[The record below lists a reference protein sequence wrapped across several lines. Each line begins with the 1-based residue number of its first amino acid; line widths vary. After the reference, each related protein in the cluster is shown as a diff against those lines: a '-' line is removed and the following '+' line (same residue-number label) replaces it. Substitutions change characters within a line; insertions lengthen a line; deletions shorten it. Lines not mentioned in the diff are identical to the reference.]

1 MTSNAPNAE
10 AAESAVRQVGTEFR
24 RLRGIR
30 GERIEDIAAYLDI
43 KATYLF
49 GIEQGD
55 LSVIPSRRE
64 AKSIVRNYASY
75 LGLDGESIIGPMDPI
90 IASLEGENAP
100 PTPKKHDWIDRTSAI
115 ILSVSVILGVLV
127 GWSWIGDVD
136 QFDLLTPPVATD
148 EPDTGAVDGSAGG
161 PVDGEATADLGAADR
176 SGAAEDL
183 SEATEDL
190 SGGTADLSGATEDL
204 DGEAAIAADAL
215 LQELKT
221 ALAEGAPTATGETG
235 SAAAADVDAAAGADA
250 STDAESATE
259 KVEDPA
265 NVLAALVAERGDG
278 AHIYEA
284 ENTDAR
290 VIVRALA
297 DVSVQV
303 TSRSS
308 DYVWTRTMKPRE
320 MLLVPNRDDL
330 ELWTGNAARIELLLD
345 GAILPP
351 LGPDGTVISGLSL
364 ATRSLEAIA
373 DALPDGGAK
382 PTF

>member
-100 PTPKKHDWIDRTSAI
+100 PEPKEHGWIDRTSAI

-136 QFDLLTPPVATD
+136 QFDLLTPPVTAD
-148 EPDTGAVDGSAGG
+148 EPDTGAVDDSAGG
-161 PVDGEATADLGAADR
+161 ATDGEPSADLASAERSEAAAQL
-176 SGAAEDL
+176 SEGAEDI
-183 SEATEDL
+183 SEVTEDL
-190 SGGTADLSGATEDL
+190 AGAAEDL
-204 DGEAAIAADAL
+204 DGEAAIAADVL

-221 ALAEGAPTATGETG
+221 ALAEGAADEAGETG
-235 SAAAADVDAAAGADA
+235 SAAAVDADA
-250 STDAESATE
+250 SAGAGTSIDAESATE
-259 KVEDPA
+259 RVEDPA